1 MISVE
6 DLNLRLGNFALVD
19 VNLRVGRGEHLVIL
33 GPVGSGKTTLL
44 KCIAGIYTPDSGKI
58 TIDGRDIS
66 RLPPEKRNLGYVPQD
81 YKLFPH
87 LNVAENVAFGLR
99 MRGLSDVEDR
109 VREVLELVGL
119 PELSNR
125 RVEQLSEGQ
134 KQLVAIARALAIGP
148 NVLLLD
154 EPFARLD
161 SVVKA
166 KLRAELAR
174 IHEETETTIIHVT
187 HDFEAALGLGNRVA
201 VMDGGRLLQ
210 DPARVARYLRER
222 LGYIPID
229 LGEGTSPPSAV

>member
-33 GPVGSGKTTLL
+33 GPIGSGKTTLL
-44 KCIAGIYTPDSGKI
+44 KCIAGIYTPDSGRIK
-58 TIDGRDIS
+58 IDGRDIS

-99 MRGLSDVEDR
+99 VRGLSDVGER

-119 PELSNR
+119 PELSSR

-134 KQLVAIARALAIGP
+134 KQLVAIARALAIKP
-148 NVLLLD
+148 HVLLLD

-161 SVVKA
+161 SVAKA
-166 KLRAELAR
+166 RLRGELMR
-174 IHEETETTIIHVT
+174 IHEQTGTTMIHVT
-187 HDFEAALGLGNRVA
+187 HDFEAALGLGGRVA
-201 VMDGGRLLQ
+201 VMDGGRLSQEL
-210 DPARVARYLRER
+210 PEVARYLQER
-222 LGYIPID
+222 LGYIPVD
-229 LGEGTSPPSAV
+229 LEGEV